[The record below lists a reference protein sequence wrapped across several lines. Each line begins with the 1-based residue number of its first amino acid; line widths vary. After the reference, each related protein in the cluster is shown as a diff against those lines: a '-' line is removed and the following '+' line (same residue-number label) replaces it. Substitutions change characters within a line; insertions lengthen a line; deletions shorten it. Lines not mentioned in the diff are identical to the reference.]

1 MKRNLIPYLK
11 DILENLELAA
21 EFTAGMSY
29 EDFCQDAKTVYA
41 VIRCLEVMGEAA
53 KNIPTVTRRKYPDIP
68 WKEMAG
74 MRDKLIHGY
83 SGVDSHKVW
92 MVVWNYL
99 PHLKT
104 SITEMLQDFK
114 G

>member
-11 DILENLELAA
+11 DILNNIVLAA
-21 EFTAGMSY
+21 EFTVSMSMKN
-29 EDFCQDAKTVYA
+29 FARMQKQYA
-41 VIRCLEVMGEAA
+41 VIHCLEVIGKAA
-53 KNIPTVTRRKYPDIP
+53 KNIPTATRRKYPDIP

-83 SGVDSHKVW
+83 SGVDPHKVW
-92 MVVWNYL
+92 MVVQDYL
-99 PHLKT
+99 PTLKIL
-104 SITEMLQDFK
+104 ITGMLQDFE